1 VSTKVWASLVGR
13 QPCNQKDYWEVNV
26 IISIQVRRK
35 LILKEG
41 NDFLYAA

>member
-1 VSTKVWASLVGR
+1 MLIDYLFGGG
-13 QPCNQKDYWEVNV
+13 QKDYWEVNV

-41 NDFLYAA
+41 NDFLCAA